1 MYELLFGL
9 LSAVIVA
16 FLLPPLVPQQARGW
30 FSDSLAR
37 VVGAIIFLFA
47 VASTSYVRVP
57 DGHLGQLF
65 RVYGGGPLT
74 EGRIVAV
81 HGENGPQAKTL
92 TPGFHAWL
100 LVNVLYNVDIS
111 NVEVSIPKGRVGVL
125 TAKDGA
131 SLRAGQ
137 AFADPFPATFGTK
150 MLDAE
155 IFLLN
160 GGQRGPQL
168 SVLTPGKYRLNRYL
182 WDITEVDAREV
193 KAGFVGVI
201 KSNVHAEIDL
211 GTLKADK
218 PGKCDPLSFGRPEEK
233 GRLDAPVV
241 PVGCVGVWDKS
252 LQPGQYYYNPEA
264 FALTEIDT
272 RAQVWT
278 YAGGYRRANIS
289 LTVDAKGDI
298 VQNRT
303 EVEVPK
309 DKDNAD
315 VAVFVKMEGWD
326 VPLELRVVAQ
336 VSPSEASCVVAGVGT
351 LRQVEDRVLTPSI
364 RAITRDVAGGSYEIT
379 EAKVDE
385 NGKPILDKD
394 GKPIFVT
401 VNRPTKVLDLI
412 NQRPLIEGE
421 IERRIRPEAQKSCVT
436 IREVRLGE
444 PAIPPELLVAV
455 RREQLATQLARAFV
469 QERAAQEKRV
479 GFREGQSDRR
489 PAVEAGRIGDQRAA
503 LGAER
508 AGGPQRGPRRARQT
522 LADLRGP
529 AEAGGRAR
537 TGVYRQAAP
546 VRADAGYHCAV
557 CQCASRSLHG
567 SSHQCA
573 EVRSERAGGLRRR
586 GWGRRPA
593 DGDPRAVASRHAGK
607 PPGAGEFPAG
617 PGNPAGTEAIA
628 RISINVPAIQA
639 IRRLRGSTIDLRQW
653 GLAHCRLQMATRAKP
668 RTGHRDSARNRDR
681 GR

>member
-1 MYELLFGL
+1 MLGL
-9 LSAVIVA
+9 LLGLLLGAVVA
-16 FLLPPLVPQQARGW
+16 FVGPSLLPQQFRGVLA
-30 FSDSLAR
+30 DSALR
-37 VVGAIIFLFA
+37 LIGAVAVLFA
-47 VASTSYVRVP
+47 IASTSFVRVP

-65 RVYGGGPLT
+65 RVYGGGSLT

-81 HGENGPQAKTL
+81 RGENGPQARIL
-92 TPGFHAWL
+92 TPGFHPWL
-100 LVNVLYNVDIS
+100 LVNVLYDVDT
-111 NVEVSIPKGRVGVL
+111 NNLEVSVPKGKVGIL

-131 SLRAGQ
+131 SLRPGQ
-137 AFADPFPATFGTK
+137 AFADPFPAKFGSQ

-155 IFLLN
+155 IFLQN

-182 WDITEVDAREV
+182 WDITEVDAKEV
-193 KAGFVGVI
+193 KAGLVGVV
-201 KSNVHAEIDL
+201 KSNAHADVDF

-218 PGKCDPLSFGRPEEK
+218 PAKCDTIALAKPEEK

-252 LQPGQYYYNPEA
+252 LQPGQYYFNPEA

-278 YAGGYRRANIS
+278 YSGGYRRANIS

-303 EVEVPK
+303 EVDVPQ

-315 VAVFVKMEGWD
+315 RAIFVKMEGWD

-336 VSPSEASCVVAGVGT
+336 VSPADASCVVAGVGT
-351 LRQVEDRVLTPSI
+351 LKQVEDRVLTPSI
-364 RAITRDVAGGSYEIT
+364 RAITRDVAGGTYEIT
-379 EAKVDE
+379 EARVDE
-385 NGKPILDKD
+385 NGRPILDKD

-444 PAIPPELLVAV
+444 PALPPELLVAV
-455 RREQLATQLARAFV
+455 RREQLATQLARAFI

-479 GFREGQSDRR
+479 DSEKAKATADQQSKLVEAEINVQRSVQNAQAARNEGQGERDKLSLISEGQQKQVGVLG
-489 PAVEAGRIGDQRAA
+489 PEATVKLRQFELMLDTIARFGNAHPEVFTAA
-503 LGAER
+503 LTNAQKFVPNVQVG
-508 AGGPQRGPRRARQT
+508 AGGDGVAGMLMAILGQS
-522 LADLRGP
+522 LASG
-529 AEAGGRAR
+529 
-537 TGVYRQAAP
+537 T
-546 VRADAGYHCAV
+546 
-557 CQCASRSLHG
+557 
-567 SSHQCA
+567 
-573 EVRSERAGGLRRR
+573 
-586 GWGRRPA
+586 
-593 DGDPRAVASRHAGK
+593 
-607 PPGAGEFPAG
+607 PPGASPAQSPAG
-617 PGNPAGTEAIA
+617 QAPA
-628 RISINVPAIQA
+628 
-639 IRRLRGSTIDLRQW
+639 RR
-653 GLAHCRLQMATRAKP
+653 
-668 RTGHRDSARNRDR
+668 
-681 GR
+681 

>member
-1 MYELLFGL
+1 MQMTVLLLGL
-9 LSAVIVA
+9 LLAAIVA
-16 FLLPPLVPQQARGW
+16 FAGPTLLPHGLRNPVADGAL
-30 FSDSLAR
+30 R
-37 VVGAIIFLFA
+37 VIGVFGMLFA
-47 VASTSYVRVP
+47 VASTSFVRVP

-65 RVYGGGPLT
+65 RVYGGGSLT

-81 HGENGPQAKTL
+81 HGENGPQANVL

-100 LVNVLYNVDIS
+100 LVNVLYDVDT
-111 NVEVSIPKGRVGVL
+111 NNLEVSIPKGKVGIL

-131 SLRAGQ
+131 ALRAGQ
-137 AFADPFPATFGTK
+137 AFADPFPAKFGFQ

-155 IFLLN
+155 VFLTN

-168 SVLTPGKYRLNRYL
+168 TVLTPGKFRLNRYL
-182 WDITEVDAREV
+182 WEITQVDAKEV
-193 KAGFVGVI
+193 EAGFVGVV
-201 KSNVHAEIDL
+201 KSNVHADVDL

-218 PGKCDPLSFGRPEEK
+218 PVKCDFISTSKPEEK
-233 GRLDAPVV
+233 GRLDAPIV

-252 LQPGQYYYNPEA
+252 LQPGQYYFNPEA

-278 YAGGYRRANIS
+278 YAGGYRRSNIS

-298 VQNRT
+298 VQSRT

-336 VSPSEASCVVAGVGT
+336 VSPAEASCVVAGVGT

-364 RAITRDVAGGSYEIT
+364 RAITRDVAGGTYEIT

-385 NGKPILDKD
+385 NGKPILDNE
-394 GKPIFVT
+394 GKPIFIT

-455 RREQLATQLARAFV
+455 RREQLATQLARAFI
-469 QERAAQEKRV
+469 QERLAQEKRV
-479 GFREGQSDRR
+479 DSEKAKATADQQSKLVDSEINVQRSVQNAQAARNEGQGERDKLSLISEGQQKQVGVLG
-489 PAVEAGRIGDQRAA
+489 PEATVKLRQFELMLDTVAKFANAHPEVFTAA
-503 LGAER
+503 LANAQKFVPNVQVGT
-508 AGGPQRGPRRARQT
+508 AGEGVSGMLMAILGRT
-522 LADLRGP
+522 LAGETQPGP
-529 AEAGGRAR
+529 
-537 TGVYRQAAP
+537 
-546 VRADAGYHCAV
+546 
-557 CQCASRSLHG
+557 
-567 SSHQCA
+567 
-573 EVRSERAGGLRRR
+573 
-586 GWGRRPA
+586 
-593 DGDPRAVASRHAGK
+593 
-607 PPGAGEFPAG
+607 
-617 PGNPAGTEAIA
+617 NPAQS
-628 RISINVPAIQA
+628 RPYQA
-639 IRRLRGSTIDLRQW
+639 QPSR
-653 GLAHCRLQMATRAKP
+653 
-668 RTGHRDSARNRDR
+668 
-681 GR
+681 

>member
-1 MYELLFGL
+1 MVGFLLGVL
-9 LSAVIVA
+9 LGAIVA
-16 FLLPPLVPQQARGW
+16 FVGPSLLPPPLRSA
-30 FSDSLAR
+30 LADTILR
-37 VVGAIIFLFA
+37 IIGVFAIMFA
-47 VASTSYVRVP
+47 VASTSFVHVP

-65 RVYGGGPLT
+65 RIYGGASLA

-81 HGENGPQAKTL
+81 HGENGPQAKIL
-92 TPGFHAWL
+92 TPGFHAWP
-100 LVNVLYNVDIS
+100 LVNVLFAVDTS
-111 NVEVSIPKGRVGVL
+111 KEEVNILQGKVGVL

-131 SLRAGQ
+131 SLRPGQ
-137 AFADPFPATFGTK
+137 AFADPFPAQMGYA

-182 WDITEVDAREV
+182 WDVVEVGAKEV
-193 KAGFVGVI
+193 KAGFVGVV
-201 KSNVHAEIDL
+201 KSNVHADVDF
-211 GTLKADK
+211 GTLKATKPENCNVVLSNKPDDK
-218 PGKCDPLSFGRPEEK
+218 GK
-233 GRLDAPVV
+233 LDAPIV
-241 PVGCVGVWDKS
+241 PVGCIGVWDKS
-252 LQPGQYYYNPEA
+252 LQPGRYYFNPDA

-289 LTVDAKGDI
+289 LTVDAKGEI

-336 VSPSEASCVVAGVGT
+336 VSPADASCVVAGVGT
-351 LRQVEDRVLTPSI
+351 LQQVEDRVLTPSI

-455 RREQLATQLARAFV
+455 RREQLATQLARAFI
-469 QERAAQEKRV
+469 QEKAAQEKRV
-479 GFREGQSDRR
+479 DSEKAKATADQQFKLVESEINVQRSVQNAQAARNEGQGERDKLSLISEGQQKQVGVLGPESTVKLRQFELMLDTIARFANAH
-489 PAVEAGRIGDQRAA
+489 PEVITAA
-503 LGAER
+503 LANAQKFVPNVQVG
-508 AGGPQRGPRRARQT
+508 AGGADGVSGLLTAILGQN
-522 LADLRGP
+522 LA
-529 AEAGGRAR
+529 
-537 TGVYRQAAP
+537 TGAVPPVAAP
-546 VRADAGYHCAV
+546 QAPGP
-557 CQCASRSLHG
+557 Q
-567 SSHQCA
+567 QP
-573 EVRSERAGGLRRR
+573 
-586 GWGRRPA
+586 GRR
-593 DGDPRAVASRHAGK
+593 
-607 PPGAGEFPAG
+607 
-617 PGNPAGTEAIA
+617 
-628 RISINVPAIQA
+628 
-639 IRRLRGSTIDLRQW
+639 
-653 GLAHCRLQMATRAKP
+653 
-668 RTGHRDSARNRDR
+668 
-681 GR
+681 

>member
-1 MYELLFGL
+1 MTTLLLGL
-9 LSAVIVA
+9 LLAAIIA
-16 FLLPPLVPQQARGW
+16 FAGPTLLPQQFRGPVA
-30 FSDSLAR
+30 DNVLR
-37 VVGAIIFLFA
+37 MVGVLGMLFA
-47 VASTSYVRVP
+47 IASTSFVRVP

-65 RVYGGGPLT
+65 RVYGGGSLT

-81 HGENGPQAKTL
+81 HGENGPQANVL
-92 TPGFHAWL
+92 TPGFHPWL
-100 LVNVLYNVDIS
+100 LVNVLYDVDTS
-111 NVEVSIPKGRVGVL
+111 NLEVSIPKGKVGIL

-131 SLRAGQ
+131 PLRAGQ
-137 AFADPFPATFGTK
+137 AFADPFPPKFGFR

-155 IFLLN
+155 VFLTN

-168 SVLTPGKYRLNRYL
+168 SVLTPGKFRLNRYL
-182 WDITEVDAREV
+182 WDITQVDANEV
-193 KAGFVGVI
+193 KAGFVGVV
-201 KSNVHAEIDL
+201 KSNVHADVDL
-211 GTLKADK
+211 GTLKTDK
-218 PGKCDPLSFGRPEEK
+218 PAKCDLISTSKPEEK

-252 LQPGQYYYNPEA
+252 LQPGQYYFNPEA
-264 FALTEIDT
+264 YALTAIDT

-298 VQNRT
+298 VQSRT

-309 DKDNAD
+309 DKENAD

-336 VSPSEASCVVAGVGT
+336 VSPAEASCVVAGVGT

-385 NGKPILDKD
+385 NGKPVLDND
-394 GKPIFVT
+394 GKPIFIK

-412 NQRPLIEGE
+412 NQRPLIETE

-455 RREQLATQLARAFV
+455 RREQLATQLARAFI

-479 GFREGQSDRR
+479 DSEKAKATADQQSKLVESEINVQRSVQNAQAARNEGLGERDKLSLISEGQQKQVGVLGPEATVKLRQFELLLDTVAKFANTH
-489 PAVEAGRIGDQRAA
+489 PEVFTAVLANAQKFVPNVQVGTAGEGISGMLMAI
-503 LGAER
+503 LG
-508 AGGPQRGPRRARQT
+508 QT
-522 LADLRGP
+522 LA
-529 AEAGGRAR
+529 GG
-537 TGVYRQAAP
+537 
-546 VRADAGYHCAV
+546 
-557 CQCASRSLHG
+557 S
-567 SSHQCA
+567 
-573 EVRSERAGGLRRR
+573 
-586 GWGRRPA
+586 
-593 DGDPRAVASRHAGK
+593 
-607 PPGAGEFPAG
+607 PPGA
-617 PGNPAGTEAIA
+617 NPAQP
-628 RISINVPAIQA
+628 RPSQA
-639 IRRLRGSTIDLRQW
+639 QPSR
-653 GLAHCRLQMATRAKP
+653 
-668 RTGHRDSARNRDR
+668 
-681 GR
+681 

>member
-1 MYELLFGL
+1 M
-9 LSAVIVA
+9 
-16 FLLPPLVPQQARGW
+16 
-30 FSDSLAR
+30 
-37 VVGAIIFLFA
+37 
-47 VASTSYVRVP
+47 
-57 DGHLGQLF
+57 
-65 RVYGGGPLT
+65 
-74 EGRIVAV
+74 
-81 HGENGPQAKTL
+81 
-92 TPGFHAWL
+92 
-100 LVNVLYNVDIS
+100 
-111 NVEVSIPKGRVGVL
+111 
-125 TAKDGA
+125 
-131 SLRAGQ
+131 SLRPGL
-137 AFADPFPATFGTK
+137 AFADPFPGSFGYK

-155 IFLLN
+155 VFLLN

-182 WDITEVDAREV
+182 WDITEVDATEV

-201 KSNVHAEIDL
+201 KSNVHADIDL
-211 GTLKADK
+211 GTLKTDK
-218 PGKCDPLSFGRPEEK
+218 PGKCDPLSFGRPDEK
-233 GRLDAPVV
+233 GRLEAPVV

-252 LQPGQYYYNPEA
+252 LQPGQYYFNPEA

-303 EVEVPK
+303 EVEVAK

-336 VSPSEASCVVAGVGT
+336 VSPAEASCVVAGVGT

-394 GKPIFVT
+394 GKPIFIT

-455 RREQLATQLARAFV
+455 RREQLATQLARAFI

-479 GFREGQSDRR
+479 DSEKAKATADQQSKLVESEINVQRSVQNAQAARNEGQGERDKLSLISEGQQKQVGVLGPESTVKLRQFELMLDTIAKFANAHPEVFTAALANAQKFVPNVQVGAGGDGVAGMLMAILGQNLAGAPVPGAVTPG
-489 PAVEAGRIGDQRAA
+489 PAVQPPA
-503 LGAER
+503 
-508 AGGPQRGPRRARQT
+508 RR
-522 LADLRGP
+522 
-529 AEAGGRAR
+529 
-537 TGVYRQAAP
+537 
-546 VRADAGYHCAV
+546 
-557 CQCASRSLHG
+557 
-567 SSHQCA
+567 
-573 EVRSERAGGLRRR
+573 
-586 GWGRRPA
+586 
-593 DGDPRAVASRHAGK
+593 
-607 PPGAGEFPAG
+607 
-617 PGNPAGTEAIA
+617 
-628 RISINVPAIQA
+628 
-639 IRRLRGSTIDLRQW
+639 
-653 GLAHCRLQMATRAKP
+653 
-668 RTGHRDSARNRDR
+668 
-681 GR
+681 

>member
-16 FLLPPLVPQQARGW
+16 FLLPPLLPQQTRGW
-30 FSDSLAR
+30 LSDSLAR
-37 VVGAIIFLFA
+37 AIGALIFLFA
-47 VASTSYVRVP
+47 IASTSYVRVP

-111 NVEVSIPKGRVGVL
+111 NVGVSIPKGRVGVL

-131 SLRAGQ
+131 PLRAGQ

-218 PGKCDPLSFGRPEEK
+218 PAKCDPLSFGRPEEK

-303 EVEVPK
+303 EVEVAK

-479 GFREGQSDRR
+479 DSEKAKATADQQSKLVELEINVQRSVQNAQAARNEGQGERDKLSLISEGQQKQVGVLGPESTVKLRQFELMLETISR
-489 PAVEAGRIGDQRAA
+489 FATAHPEVFTAA
-503 LGAER
+503 LTNAQKFVPNVQVGGGGDGVGGLLMAILGQSLAGTQGNPLVPGTSPQAPGAQ
-508 AGGPQRGPRRARQT
+508 PPPRR
-522 LADLRGP
+522 
-529 AEAGGRAR
+529 
-537 TGVYRQAAP
+537 
-546 VRADAGYHCAV
+546 
-557 CQCASRSLHG
+557 
-567 SSHQCA
+567 
-573 EVRSERAGGLRRR
+573 
-586 GWGRRPA
+586 
-593 DGDPRAVASRHAGK
+593 
-607 PPGAGEFPAG
+607 
-617 PGNPAGTEAIA
+617 
-628 RISINVPAIQA
+628 
-639 IRRLRGSTIDLRQW
+639 
-653 GLAHCRLQMATRAKP
+653 
-668 RTGHRDSARNRDR
+668 
-681 GR
+681 

>member
-1 MYELLFGL
+1 MLAFLLGVVL
-9 LSAVIVA
+9 GAIVA
-16 FLLPPLVPQQARGW
+16 FLGPSLLPQQFRNAFVASALRIIGV
-30 FSDSLAR
+30 LA
-37 VVGAIIFLFA
+37 ILFA
-47 VASTSYVRVP
+47 IASTSFVRVP
-57 DGHLGQLF
+57 DGYMGQLF
-65 RVYGGGPLT
+65 RVYGGGSLT
-74 EGRIVAV
+74 EGRIVAA
-81 HGENGPQAKTL
+81 HGENGPQAKIL
-92 TPGFHAWL
+92 TPGFHPWF
-100 LVNVLYNVDIS
+100 LVNVLYDVDTS
-111 NVEVSIPKGRVGVL
+111 KPEVSVPKGKVGVL

-131 SLRAGQ
+131 SLRPGQ
-137 AFADPFPATFGTK
+137 AFADPFPADFGYK

-155 IFLLN
+155 VFLSN

-201 KSNVHAEIDL
+201 KSNVHADIDL

-218 PGKCDPLSFGRPEEK
+218 PTQCDPLSFGRPEEK

-252 LQPGQYYYNPEA
+252 LQPGQYYFNPDA
-264 FALTEIDT
+264 FVLTEIDT

-303 EVEVPK
+303 EVEVAK
-309 DKDNAD
+309 AKDNAD

-385 NGKPILDKD
+385 TGKPILSAD
-394 GKPIFVT
+394 GKPIIVT

-455 RREQLATQLARAFV
+455 RREQLATQLARAFI

-479 GFREGQSDRR
+479 DSEKAKATADQQSKLVESEINVQRSVQNAQAARNEGQGERDKLSLISEGQQKQVGVLGPESTVKLRQFELMLDTIAKFANAH
-489 PAVEAGRIGDQRAA
+489 PEVFTAA
-503 LGAER
+503 LANAQKFVPNVQVGVGGDGVAGMLMAILGQNLAGAP
-508 AGGPQRGPRRARQT
+508 APSAVTPGGPAAQQPAR
-522 LADLRGP
+522 
-529 AEAGGRAR
+529 
-537 TGVYRQAAP
+537 
-546 VRADAGYHCAV
+546 H
-557 CQCASRSLHG
+557 
-567 SSHQCA
+567 
-573 EVRSERAGGLRRR
+573 
-586 GWGRRPA
+586 
-593 DGDPRAVASRHAGK
+593 
-607 PPGAGEFPAG
+607 
-617 PGNPAGTEAIA
+617 
-628 RISINVPAIQA
+628 
-639 IRRLRGSTIDLRQW
+639 
-653 GLAHCRLQMATRAKP
+653 
-668 RTGHRDSARNRDR
+668 
-681 GR
+681 